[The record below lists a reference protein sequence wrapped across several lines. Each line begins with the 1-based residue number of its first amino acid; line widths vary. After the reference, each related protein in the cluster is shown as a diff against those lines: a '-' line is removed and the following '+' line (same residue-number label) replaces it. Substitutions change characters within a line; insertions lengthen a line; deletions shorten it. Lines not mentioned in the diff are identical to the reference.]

1 MQIIWISGAT
11 SHYRKFNVTKTQ
23 LTRIAI
29 LLALLLI
36 IIGSAIHFMGF
47 RVAIKFDPS
56 MARDMGGVMTS
67 EELYRLE
74 EEYKQKLTK
83 LQGSLKAMDQK
94 IDTLSKINEQY
105 ASLATPLPIKE
116 KRKDKEKEKSS
127 EGSEGKGGPYL
138 PLSHHQVNFEEN
150 VSLRIG
156 ITKTLESTESLNKKI
171 QSLKETWLEKYER
184 LSLLPTKAP
193 LASGYGLSSN
203 FGTRLDP
210 ITNSPAF
217 HPGIDFNAKPGT
229 QILAAGS
236 GLVIKAKYDPELG
249 NVIEIKHSE
258 GFTSLYAHCQ
268 KLLVK
273 HGDTVTRGQFIA
285 EVGNTGR
292 STGPHLHFSIY
303 KNGAILN
310 PMEVLSFSKPLAAKE
325 N

>member
-23 LTRIAI
+23 LTRFAI

-36 IIGSAIHFMGF
+36 MIGSAIYFMGF
-47 RVAIKFDPS
+47 RVAIKFDPG
-56 MARDMGGVMTS
+56 MARDMGGVITS
-67 EELYRLE
+67 EELYHLE
-74 EEYKQKLTK
+74 EEYRQKLTK

-94 IDTLSKINEQY
+94 IDSLSKLNEQY
-105 ASLATPLPIKE
+105 AALATPLPIKE
-116 KRKDKEKEKSS
+116 KRKDKEKSS
-127 EGSEGKGGPYL
+127 EASEGKGGPYL
-138 PLSHHQVNFEEN
+138 PLLPNQVNFEEN

-171 QSLKETWLEKYER
+171 QSLKEAWLEKYER
-184 LSLLPTKAP
+184 LSLLPTKPP

-210 ITNSPAF
+210 INNSPAF

-229 QILAAGS
+229 QVFAAGS
-236 GLVIKAKYDPELG
+236 GLVIKAKYDTELG
-249 NVIEIKHSE
+249 NVIEVKHSE

-268 KLLVK
+268 KLLVNQ
-273 HGDTVTRGQFIA
+273 GDTITRGQLIA

-303 KNGAILN
+303 KNGTLLN